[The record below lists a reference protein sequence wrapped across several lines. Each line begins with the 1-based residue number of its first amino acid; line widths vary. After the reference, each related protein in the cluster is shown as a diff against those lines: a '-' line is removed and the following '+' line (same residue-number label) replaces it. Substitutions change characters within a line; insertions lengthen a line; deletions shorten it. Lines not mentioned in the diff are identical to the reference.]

1 MLMRHLKSISFVIL
15 TVALAVGLSACGKKV
30 TPPVTNENQNA
41 NGNENTNV
49 AVPDVNGNAN
59 ANENGNVNASANE
72 NTNVAVD
79 ANVNGS
85 QDLDNDGLTNDQER
99 LYKTDPLNPDTDAD
113 GYRDGVEVATGYDP
127 TKVSEEDA
135 KVISQLKPVQTPGL
149 PAPPVRSTPLKA
161 AQSFPFRATK
171 SEGQVTIRLES
182 RIALPIVNFAID
194 YAGGEDNNGPSL
206 NLDSKYQLLAGSYD
220 KGKAW
225 MTGKDFT
232 KGAHFMTTSNTVGTL
247 TAFPPPTP
255 PFSIDGRGEGGVED
269 AGVTIRNTFVG
280 DFPKSGQYKLEFG
293 VTRGKAQITVENSN
307 LVLSEKVYTEV
318 ETIKPITLT
327 ADVAE
332 GLHTITITAT
342 GLTAWSL
349 RVSKT

>member
-1 MLMRHLKSISFVIL
+1 MPMRHLKVISFTVL

-30 TPPVTNENQNA
+30 ATPAANANQNA
-41 NGNENTNV
+41 NENTNV

-59 ANENGNVNASANE
+59 GNENVNDNSNGNVN
-72 NTNVAVD
+72 TPVD

-99 LYKTDPLNPDTDAD
+99 LYKTDPLNPDTDGD
-113 GYRDGVEVATGYDP
+113 GYKDGVEVATGYDP
-127 TKVSEEDA
+127 TKVSEEDP
-135 KVISQLKPVQTPGL
+135 KVITQLQPVQTPGL
-149 PAPPVRSTPLKA
+149 PPPPIRSTPLKA

-182 RIALPIVNFAID
+182 RVALPIVNFAID
-194 YAGGEDNNGPSL
+194 YAGGEENHGPSL
-206 NLDSKYQLLAGSYD
+206 NLDNKYSFLAGSYD

-225 MTGKDFT
+225 VTGKDFT
-232 KGAHFMTTSNTVGTL
+232 KGAHFMSTSNTVGTV

-269 AGVTIRNTFVG
+269 AGVSYTNTFVG
-280 DFPKSGQYKLEFG
+280 DYPKSGQYKLEFS
-293 VTRGKAQITVENSN
+293 VTRGKAKITVENSN
-307 LVLSEKVYTEV
+307 LVLNEKVYTEV
-318 ETIKPITLT
+318 ESIKPVTLT

-332 GLHTITITAT
+332 GLHTITVTAT